1 MSLGMIFYI
10 SLIEIYVKDMSK
22 MTVKEQLYQYTLIYK
37 KYIEKMAHTIKNI
50 KTANTGPNNAIG
62 VKSVL
67 DNAGF

>member
-1 MSLGMIFYI
+1 
-10 SLIEIYVKDMSK
+10 
-22 MTVKEQLYQYTLIYK
+22 
-37 KYIEKMAHTIKNI
+37 MAHTIKNI